1 MILEELKQLVW
12 EKGTEHIFDLYIT
25 GDNEISDDD
34 IQMLLTDIPEDGK
47 KVWQSF
53 VKSKMKEY
61 GYDIDGCNRLI
72 TLGAKCDISLDDYL
86 KISGAPYSPDVE
98 MLFFCLSDA
107 YLNGSY
113 GLEKDKMKSCLI
125 YENII
130 TATEAWS
137 GDYQDDFSY
146 EFFWQIITNYM
157 RGDWDD
163 ECMDRIADKILTYAV
178 ELEGEITRQ
187 TPAFEVAYR
196 FLMNR
201 MHSSSTTKD
210 FHEYVHDF
218 LEDVLVY
225 YLTRKV
231 DNEHIVKVA
240 EFICSYH
247 AEPGQETCHFA
258 NFWVNHAKRFIPYKQ
273 YKTSMKRLSENPQY
287 KSAKEELEKMAE
299 TGNAIAQCDL
309 AYCYAFGIGTAMDM
323 EKAVQWCRKS
333 AVLGYKH
340 AQRYLFELEHLNKPA
355 PYTTIERN
363 QTKENSPKEKSKM
376 KTLKSKIKSILKIL
390 SKKIDRLHYLF
401 FFVGLCQQVYSSLN

>member
-1 MILEELKQLVW
+1 MLLEELKQLVG
-12 EKGTEHIFDLYIT
+12 EKGPEHIFDLYIT

-163 ECMDRIADKILTYAV
+163 ECMGRIADKILTYAV

-201 MHSSSTTKD
+201 MHSSSTAKD

-247 AEPGQETCHFA
+247 AEPGLETCHFA
-258 NFWVNHAKRFIPYKQ
+258 NFWVNHAKIFIPYKQ

-309 AYCYAFGIGTAMDM
+309 AYCYAFGIGTDMDM
-323 EKAVQWCRKS
+323 EKAVQWCKKS
-333 AVLGYKH
+333 AVLGYTYAK
-340 AQRYLFELEHLNKPA
+340 RCLFDLEHLGKPA
-355 PYTTIERN
+355 PYTTTERN
-363 QTKENSPKEKSKM
+363 QTKENSPKAKSKM
-376 KTLKSKIKSILKIL
+376 KIIKSKIKSIVKIL
-390 SKKIDRLHYLF
+390 SKKI
-401 FFVGLCQQVYSSLN
+401 GW

>member
-1 MILEELKQLVW
+1 MILEELKKLVG
-12 EKGTEHIFDLYIT
+12 EKGTEHILDLYIT
-25 GDNEISDDD
+25 GDNEISDDE
-34 IQMLLTDIPEDGK
+34 IQMLLTDILEDGK
-47 KVWQSF
+47 KVLRSF
-53 VKSKMKEY
+53 VKSNMKEY

-86 KISGAPYSPDVE
+86 KIGGDPYSPDVD
-98 MLFFCLSDA
+98 MLLFCLSDA

-125 YENII
+125 YEHII
-130 TATEAWS
+130 DATEAWS
-137 GDYQDDFSY
+137 GDYQDEFSY
-146 EFFWQIITNYM
+146 EYFWQIITNYM

-163 ECMDRIADKILTYAV
+163 ECMGRIADKILTYAV

-201 MHSSSTTKD
+201 MHSSSTAKD

-247 AEPGQETCHFA
+247 AEPGLETCHFA
-258 NFWVNHAKRFIPYKQ
+258 NFWVNHAKRFIPYKK
-273 YKTSMKRLSENPQY
+273 YKTCMERLTENPKY

-299 TGNAIAQCDL
+299 AGNAIAQCDL
-309 AYCYAFGIGTAMDM
+309 AYCYAFGIGTDTDM

-333 AVLGYKH
+333 AVLGYTH
-340 AQRYLFELEHLNKPA
+340 AQRCLFELEHLDKPA
-355 PYTTIERN
+355 PNSTIERN

-390 SKKIDRLHYLF
+390 SKKI
-401 FFVGLCQQVYSSLN
+401 GW